1 MAPKTPKGFYMLEHR
16 EEIML
21 RRARELRKNMTPEE
35 KHLWYDFLKDYP
47 VRFRKQEIIGCYIV
61 DFYCSSAK
69 IAIEIDGAQHYL
81 PESIVYDKERT
92 EYLESNGINV
102 IRLLNKDISK
112 NFENTCKHI
121 DNIIKEKMG

>member
-1 MAPKTPKGFYMLEHR
+1 MLEHR